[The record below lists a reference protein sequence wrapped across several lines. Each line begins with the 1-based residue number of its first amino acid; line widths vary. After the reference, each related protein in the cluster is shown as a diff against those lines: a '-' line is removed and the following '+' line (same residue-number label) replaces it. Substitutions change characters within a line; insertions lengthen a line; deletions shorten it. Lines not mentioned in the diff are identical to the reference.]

1 MTNAYAERYRILPVE
16 ATRTTLT
23 VATAEPFVRD
33 WADELE
39 KILKVEVK
47 LVFAN
52 PQDIRRYLGEFYNL
66 ARSMKKAQ
74 EASKGEVSLA
84 RNFEQLVALG
94 QQGTLD
100 ANDSHVVHIVDWLW
114 QYAFEQR
121 ASDIHVEPRRDAG
134 IVRFRIDGVLH
145 QVYAIPTPVLVA
157 MTSRIKLLARMEI
170 VEKRRPQDGRI
181 KTVAAGGEEVE
192 LRISTMP
199 TAFGEKVVMR
209 IFTPEVLVR
218 DFIELGFTADDR
230 DRWGRMIK
238 EPNGIILVTGPTG
251 SGKTTTLY
259 SSLKQLATPEV
270 NVCTVEDPI
279 EMIEPM
285 FNQMQV
291 QTAIGVDF
299 AHGVRTLMRQDP
311 DIIMVGEIRDRD
323 TADMAIQAALTG
335 HLVLSSL
342 HTNDAPDR
350 RDADARSRDAGLPDQ
365 LDAAGRH
372 GAAPGAHAVP
382 ALQEARRAARR
393 RDVAGD
399 HVAVAGGQAGAGDGA
414 GGLRRVPDDGLP
426 RAHRPLRDHA
436 DDAGDEEARHR
447 ARRRRE
453 DPRAGLQG
461 RHEAAARL
469 RRDESRGRS
478 HHGRRGREG
487 RAAGVAAT
495 VSPRHSPL
503 PRSGGRQIAG
513 DALCSEQRTRNCVL
527 ACRTLC
533 AVGTVSDL
541 STVRRSAP
549 RSSHFIRFP
558 GTSRRFAAFDLRR
571 PTVRRCRCSRRS
583 EMAWPLRTGQCPA
596 AEVSTLGAS
605 DTAAAAT
612 NHGLRARTC

>member
-1 MTNAYAERYRILPVE
+1 MACGDRSRGIALTLDWLVEWLAGKLGVPYLHIDPLKIDLTAVTQSMTNAYAERYRILPVE

-23 VATAEPFVRD
+23 VATSEPFVRD

-47 LVFAN
+47 LAFAN

-74 EASKGEVSLA
+74 EASKGAVSLA
-84 RNFEQLVALG
+84 RDFEQLVALG
-94 QQGTLD
+94 QQGKLD

-134 IVRFRIDGVLH
+134 QVRFRIDGVLH

-181 KTVAAGGEEVE
+181 KTVTAGGEEVE

-279 EMIEPM
+279 EMIEPL

-291 QTAIGVDF
+291 QP
-299 AHGVRTLMRQDP
+299 AHRRRLRPRRAHADAAGSRHHHGRRDP
-311 DIIMVGEIRDRD
+311 RPRHRRHGGPGGAHRPPGPVV
-323 TADMAIQAALTG
+323 AA
-335 HLVLSSL
+335 HQRR
-342 HTNDAPDR
+342 PDR
-350 RDADARSRDAGLPDQ
+350 GDADARSRDAGLSDQ

-372 GAAPGAHAVP
+372 GAAAGAHAVP
-382 ALQEARRAARR
+382 ALQEARRSARR
-393 RDVAGD
+393 RDLARD
-399 HVAVAGGQAGAGDGA
+399 HLAVARGEAGAGDGA
-414 GGLRRVPDDGLP
+414 GRLRRMPDDRLP
-426 RAHRPLRDHA
+426 RAHRPLRGDA
-436 DDAGDEEARHR
+436 DDACHRGSSSPREADD
-447 ARRRRE
+447 ARIRE
-453 DPRAGLQG
+453 QAYKDGMKPLRVSGAMKVAAGLTT
-461 RHEAAARL
+461 R
-469 RRDESRGRS
+469 
-478 HHGRRGREG
+478 RRGRQG
-487 RAAGVAAT
+487 RAAGLARRAVAAPAL
-495 VSPRHSPL
+495 VVL
-503 PRSGGRQIAG
+503 PPPS
-513 DALCSEQRTRNCVL
+513 
-527 ACRTLC
+527 
-533 AVGTVSDL
+533 
-541 STVRRSAP
+541 
-549 RSSHFIRFP
+549 
-558 GTSRRFAAFDLRR
+558 
-571 PTVRRCRCSRRS
+571 
-583 EMAWPLRTGQCPA
+583 
-596 AEVSTLGAS
+596 
-605 DTAAAAT
+605 
-612 NHGLRARTC
+612 